1 MAILAIFGGYFGYFL
16 QNGLFLNSMIYHF
29 GEPTGWAKKWPNQIF
44 CQIDLDGE
52 IVEMTCG
59 HRAGLGDKICIGRR
73 VVNGSPFLQ
82 LFMLFLMF
90 DEWMHF

>member
-16 QNGLFLNSMIYHF
+16 QNGRFLNSMIYHF

-52 IVEMTCG
+52 IVEMTCDQF
-59 HRAGLGDKICIGRR
+59 GLVFYSVLYEK
-73 VVNGSPFLQ
+73 N
-82 LFMLFLMF
+82 LM
-90 DEWMHF
+90 

>member
-16 QNGLFLNSMIYHF
+16 QNGRFLNSMIYHF

-52 IVEMTCG
+52 IVEKTC
-59 HRAGLGDKICIGRR
+59 A
-73 VVNGSPFLQ
+73 
-82 LFMLFLMF
+82 
-90 DEWMHF
+90 